1 MLREYKIGGTSD
13 RGRGLSVKPDY
24 PRHRGTWNQ
33 ARDRSWARAERS
45 FERDGERETET
56 ETAE

>member
-24 PRHRGTWNQ
+24 PRHRGTWTQ
-33 ARDRSWARAERS
+33 GPKVGSCGAQFR
-45 FERDGERETET
+45 ERDGERETET